1 MLLTLFEKI
10 RKSSRWRHD
19 LRPAGKTQM
28 KTKQNSA
35 KVGSLNFRAVMTAHD
50 TWHFQHVA
58 CSTSGIHSYYPY
70 SYYIERT
77 FLTVAKYVLF

>member
-35 KVGSLNFRAVMTAHD
+35 KVGSLNFRAVMTAAAHD

-58 CSTSGIHSYYPY
+58 CSTSGIHSYYQ
-70 SYYIERT
+70 RT

>member
-10 RKSSRWRHD
+10 RKSSRWRDD

-35 KVGSLNFRAVMTAHD
+35 KVGSLNFRAVMTAAAHD
-50 TWHFQHVA
+50 TWHFQHVQRMTRDI
-58 CSTSGIHSYYPY
+58 SNMSHVVRPEFIHTTR
-70 SYYIERT
+70 IHT
-77 FLTVAKYVLF
+77 I